1 MSAAIVAVVAHPD
14 DESLIAGGTLAL
26 AARIGVRTGV
36 VSLTRGENGP
46 MSDTARYSGE
56 QLGRVRGAELDRAAR
71 VLGLDWA
78 TCLSYPDGELPW
90 VDHGAVAAE
99 LAALLAG
106 PVPDVVLTFGK
117 DGLYGHPDH
126 IATAEIVARALRQL
140 DGPVEL
146 YEAAWP
152 TGLVAELAAAAADCG
167 LPHDLWGLEPDAF
180 GSDRAASVAIDVR
193 AVLSQKLAALRVHR
207 TQLGPNH
214 LLTAL
219 PLDLA
224 ERFLST
230 EPWAGPRGGR
240 LEELLAS
247 A

>member
-1 MSAAIVAVVAHPD
+1 MTGLVAVVAHPD

-26 AARIGVRTGV
+26 AARAGVRTGV

-46 MSDTARYSGE
+46 ICDRSGYSPEG
-56 QLGRVRGAELDRAAR
+56 LGWVRGAELGRAAR
-71 VLGLDWA
+71 ELGLGWA

-90 VDHGAVAAE
+90 VDHAAVAAE
-99 LAALLAG
+99 LAALLAE
-106 PVPDVVLTFGK
+106 PVPDAVLTFGE

-140 DGPVEL
+140 DRPVER

-152 TGLVAELAAAAADCG
+152 TGLVAELASAAAERG
-167 LPHDLWGLEPDAF
+167 FPHGLWGLEPEAF
-180 GSDRAASVAIDVR
+180 GTDRPPSVAIDVR
-193 AVLSQKLAALRVHR
+193 TVLTQKLAALRAHR
-207 TQLGPNH
+207 TQLGPDH

-224 ERFLST
+224 ERFLGT
-230 EPWAGPRGGR
+230 EPWAGPRGGC

-247 A
+247 G